1 MNELCVFKTMA
12 EFSANWLMWLTLDNS
27 IKYISPAAEI
37 ITGYKPEEFIQ
48 FPDLLKNIIHP
59 EDKIDILHK
68 FENQMHS
75 HRPFSMEFRI
85 IHKDG
90 DIRWIEHSCRPLMD
104 DSNKIIGSIISNRN
118 VTDNKIYRD
127 KVLKMTRI
135 IEQSSDAIAV
145 TDTDGYI
152 EYVNPAFELVT
163 GYSYDKVKGKSPRV
177 LKSGKHSAGF
187 YRELWDTINRGDVW
201 RGVFINKN
209 KNGKKYY
216 EDAVICPI
224 RNDSGEI
231 ISYSKIA
238 RNITK
243 QKEIEDSLKKHEQLL
258 TTLINAS
265 PDIICLK
272 DGQGRWQEANK
283 ADLKLFQLENVDYRG
298 KKDSEL
304 AEYSDF
310 YYDAFMACETS
321 DEIAW
326 QKGSL
331 SRGIEIIPCPHK
343 GDQVYDVIKVP
354 LFKEDGSRKALVVLG
369 HNITDLKEKENAL
382 LKSERKYKK
391 IVHLYRLIAD
401 NIPDLVWAKDLNG
414 NFIFTN
420 KTDCEVLLGAKD
432 VNEPIGKNDMFFAR
446 RHRAQHPNRK
456 NWFTFGELCMDSDSI
471 VIKKKKPQRFDEYG
485 YVQGKFLYLD
495 VFKAPFFDENG
506 EMIGTVGSGRIVNRE
521 KELEKK
527 LIESEQRYRKIFEES
542 LHGLFVS
549 TVDGHII
556 DINPAGLNIFGYSS
570 LEEIQKID
578 ITREL
583 YKYPEQRGQY
593 IRQIQEKGFVKDYES
608 HIKKKDGSEIIVLET
623 STAVYDENKNFVGL
637 RGIMRDVTEKR
648 VLEQQLMQ
656 VQRME
661 SIGTLA
667 GGVAHDFNNIL
678 TIINGYSELL
688 LMQIDK
694 ENPIYHKIDGIYKAG
709 ERAQKLTGQLLAF
722 SRKQV
727 FKPQIMNI
735 NHCISSIN
743 KMLKRLITEDINM
756 EIILKENLPHI
767 KADMSQLEQILINLV
782 VNARDSFQEVVRPDF
797 HKKITIETGQ
807 VFLDDS
813 YVKKHYVSKKGD
825 YVFLAVSDNGT
836 GMDDETKQ
844 RVFEPFFTTK
854 DKTKGTGLGLST
866 VYGIVKQNNASI
878 YIYSELDIG
887 TMFKIYWPVC
897 DEKKHY
903 KKTVSKGKTY
913 YSGNESVLI
922 VEDNK
927 QVLDVAST
935 VLKSLGYTVYQASN
949 GKEAL
954 EDIKSGKYKFDI
966 VITDLVMPVL
976 NGKEFIFRA
985 KKIIPSLKVI
995 YTSGYTDNHI
1005 VHNGMLED
1013 GINFIQK
1020 PYSIEDLAK
1029 TIRKILEEE

>member
-1 MNELCVFKTMA
+1 MDEEINELCVFKTMA
-12 EFSANWLMWLTLDNS
+12 EFSANWLMWLALDNS

-37 ITGYKPEEFIQ
+37 ITGYKSEEFIQ

-59 EDKIDILHK
+59 EDRRNILHK
-68 FENQMHS
+68 FENQIHG

-90 DIRWIEHSCRPLMD
+90 GIRWIEQNCRPLMD
-104 DSNKIIGSIISNRN
+104 DSNKIIGSIISSRN
-118 VTDNKIYRD
+118 VTDTKIFHD

-135 IEQSSDAIAV
+135 IEQSSDAVAV

-187 YRELWDTINRGDVW
+187 YREIWDTITRGDVW

-209 KNGKKYY
+209 KSGKTYY

-224 RNDSGEI
+224 RDDSGEI

-258 TTLINAS
+258 RTLINAS
-265 PDIICLK
+265 PDIICFK

-304 AEYSDF
+304 AEYSPF
-310 YYDAFMACETS
+310 YHDAFMACERT

-326 QKGSL
+326 QKGIIT
-331 SRGIEIIPCPHK
+331 REIEIIPCPHT

-369 HNITDLKEKENAL
+369 RNITNL
-382 LKSERKYKK
+382 
-391 IVHLYRLIAD
+391 
-401 NIPDLVWAKDLNG
+401 
-414 NFIFTN
+414 
-420 KTDCEVLLGAKD
+420 
-432 VNEPIGKNDMFFAR
+432 
-446 RHRAQHPNRK
+446 
-456 NWFTFGELCMDSDSI
+456 
-471 VIKKKKPQRFDEYG
+471 
-485 YVQGKFLYLD
+485 
-495 VFKAPFFDENG
+495 
-506 EMIGTVGSGRIVNRE
+506 

-527 LIESEQRYRKIFEES
+527 LIKTEWRYRKIFEET

-556 DINPAGLNIFGYSS
+556 DINPAGLNMFGYSS

-578 ITREL
+578 INRDL
-583 YKYPEQRGQY
+583 YIYPEQRGQY
-593 IRQIQEKGFVKDYES
+593 IRQIQEKGFVKDYEI
-608 HIKKKDGSEIIVLET
+608 HIKKKDGSEIIVLDT
-623 STAVYDENKNFVGL
+623 STAIYDENKNFVGL

-648 VLEQQLMQ
+648 NLEQKLMQ
-656 VQRME
+656 AQKME

-694 ENPIYHKIDGIYKAG
+694 NNPIYHKIEGIYKAG

-727 FKPQIMNI
+727 FKPQIINI
-735 NHCISSIN
+735 NHCISSTN

-756 EIILKENLPHI
+756 EIILKENIPHI
-767 KADMSQLEQILINLV
+767 KADISQLEQILINLV
-782 VNARDSFQEVVRPDF
+782 VNARDSVHEVIRPDF
-797 HKKITIETGQ
+797 HKKITIETGH

-813 YVKKHYVSKKGD
+813 YVKKHNGSKKGD
-825 YVFLAVSDNGT
+825 HVFLAVSDNGT

-854 DKTKGTGLGLST
+854 DKTKGTGMGLST
-866 VYGIVKQNNASI
+866 VYGIVQQNNASV
-878 YIYSELDIG
+878 YVYSELDTG

-903 KKTVSKGKTY
+903 KETVSKGKTY

-935 VLKSLGYTVYQASN
+935 ALKSLGYTVYQASN

-954 EDIKSGKYKFDI
+954 EDIKSNKYKFDI
-966 VITDLVMPVL
+966 VITDLIMPVL

-1020 PYSIEDLAK
+1020 PYSLVTLAK